1 MASVSGICLAEM
13 GEYPAIPSLIVESD
27 CIRIQRMYSPEH
39 LPRWLTN
46 ARVVSFAFTREL
58 ERSKGCILER
68 ERERTEILALV
79 CLLVYSFVSFSLVG
93 VASPRFFALSRMRP
107 FIPRYQQRIV
117 SLLPHSIRSHS
128 PDATGTAAP
137 RVLSS
142 FSRPHRMQAAAVS
155 SAVSIFYT

>member
-1 MASVSGICLAEM
+1 MASVSGIYFAEV

-27 CIRIQRMYSPEH
+27 GIRIQRIYSPEH

-46 ARVVSFAFTREL
+46 ALVVSFAFTREL

-68 ERERTEILALV
+68 EREKERREIFALV
-79 CLLVYSFVSFSLVG
+79 CLAVYPFVNFSLVG
-93 VASPRFFALSRMRP
+93 VASSRFFALSRMRP

-128 PDATGTAAP
+128 PILTRRRPQRHVFYPVFLTRIACKP
-137 RVLSS
+137 RP
-142 FSRPHRMQAAAVS
+142 FHPR
-155 SAVSIFYT
+155 